1 MTASTFEVKEAAKPR
16 APSTSWLHDG
26 LLHECEVM
34 AMHALSFGMQVPEA
48 VVQALALAQAPRI
61 PGDPT
66 VPAIADG
73 PVPGRSPQP
82 GEPTLQQCWP
92 DDRLR
97 QLVFAHNSLVALVAP
112 ATPRTIAY
120 LHRHLQRPGF
130 WGLHGK
136 VPFVRRMMGASML
149 FLLGFILI
157 RVLPYIN
164 ALLVA
169 GNPAAGWPLLLE
181 DLYYITAAGMGAS
194 FAVLYEV
201 NRHTLQAA
209 FDPIYEPV
217 YWTRFALGLIA
228 GLLLAELVPVDTSQA
243 IYHAVSKPTLA
254 LTEAGQRPNIP
265 TVPIKTVEQQDIQ
278 ALHRVRER
286 LVKHRTALG
295 NQMRGLLLE
304 YGIIIPQGIA
314 RLRKRLPR
322 VLEEADNGLSFLMRD
337 LLQSLQSELS

>member
-16 APSTSWLHDG
+16 APSTSWLYDG

-48 VVQALALAQAPRI
+48 VVQALAQAPRI
-61 PGDPT
+61 PGDTT
-66 VPAIADG
+66 VPATADG

-97 QLVFAHNSLVALVAP
+97 QLAFAHNSLVALVAP

-164 ALLVA
+164 ALPVA

-181 DLYYITAAGMGAS
+181 ELYYITAAGMGAS

-201 NRHTLQAA
+201 NRHILQAT
-209 FDPIYEPV
+209 FDHIYEPV

-228 GLLLAELVPVDTSQA
+228 GLLLAELVPVDTSQS
-243 IYHAVSKPTLA
+243 IYHGVTKPTLA
-254 LTEAGQRPNIP
+254 LLGGFSASVVYHLLIHLRNTMEAFIQPGASDTLDLQGPPVRDGRPATAAPDPQESNSTIV
-265 TVPIKTVEQQDIQ
+265 TVPHDQ
-278 ALHRVRER
+278 RRR
-286 LVKHRTALG
+286 
-295 NQMRGLLLE
+295 
-304 YGIIIPQGIA
+304 
-314 RLRKRLPR
+314 
-322 VLEEADNGLSFLMRD
+322 
-337 LLQSLQSELS
+337 

>member
-48 VVQALALAQAPRI
+48 VVQALALALAPRI

-66 VPAIADG
+66 VPATADG

-169 GNPAAGWPLLLE
+169 GNPASGWPLLLE

-228 GLLLAELVPVDTSQA
+228 GLLLAELVPVDMSQS
-243 IYHAVSKPTLA
+243 IYHGVAKPTLA
-254 LTEAGQRPNIP
+254 LLGGFSASVVYHLLIHLRNTMEAFIQPGASDTLDLQGPPVRDGRPATAAPDPQGSNSTIV
-265 TVPIKTVEQQDIQ
+265 TVPHDQ
-278 ALHRVRER
+278 RRR
-286 LVKHRTALG
+286 
-295 NQMRGLLLE
+295 
-304 YGIIIPQGIA
+304 
-314 RLRKRLPR
+314 
-322 VLEEADNGLSFLMRD
+322 
-337 LLQSLQSELS
+337 